1 LRSSDGPGATLHV
14 SCHFSGALRCV
25 ALLMLDPVSILIVTV
40 LSGIMSM
47 AVLGSL
53 KPAAIPG
60 VGYWI
65 RGNALSIVGLILFA
79 LQRSTPLYLSV
90 MIANGVFSTA
100 VLQMLEG
107 CRQFFGRKP
116 VEFAE
121 YLCWAAMML
130 GFLCWTYV
138 VPDINARI
146 ASSSF
151 FHAYVYASVA
161 WITYKGHIPGRPKY
175 SYHFVTA
182 AASIG
187 ALGHASRGLIY
198 GLGLVHQT
206 ALLQPNAV
214 NIAFLG
220 LGILALPSL
229 SIGMVMLAHDRM
241 AERLERWAN
250 VDELTGALTRRAFLA
265 RAEAQLKQVL
275 ANGTRV
281 SIAILDIDHFKSI
294 NDEYGHACGD
304 EVLAHFGRVVAA
316 NIRSTDLFGRLGGE
330 EFAVLYP
337 STGRRDAVEQLDR
350 LRAKIAGGGC
360 RLSEGE
366 LLVYTFSA
374 GADEYRRGD
383 TLAHL
388 MARTDAAL
396 YAAKARGRNRVM
408 AG

>member
-1 LRSSDGPGATLHV
+1 
-14 SCHFSGALRCV
+14 
-25 ALLMLDPVSILIVTV
+25 MLDPASILIVTV

-53 KPAAIPG
+53 RPAAIPG
-60 VGYWI
+60 IGYWI
-65 RGNALSIVGLILFA
+65 RGNALAIVGLILFA

-90 MIANGVFSTA
+90 MVANGVFSIA
-100 VLQMLEG
+100 VLQMLQG

-121 YLCWAAMML
+121 YVCWAAMML

-138 VPDINARI
+138 VTDINARI

-187 ALGHASRGLIY
+187 ALGHMSRGLIY

-206 ALLQPNAV
+206 TLLQANVV

-250 VDELTGALTRRAFLA
+250 IDELTGALTRRAFLA
-265 RAEAQLKQVL
+265 RAEARIRQVL
-275 ANGTRV
+275 ANGTRL
-281 SIAILDIDHFKSI
+281 SIAIIDIDHFKAI

-316 NIRSTDLFGRLGGE
+316 NIRSSDIFGRLGGE

-337 STGRRDAVEQLDR
+337 STGRGDAVEQLDR
-350 LRAKIAGGGC
+350 LRATIAAAGC
-360 RLSEGE
+360 RLADGE

-374 GADEYRRGD
+374 GADEYRRD
-383 TLAHL
+383 ETLAHL
-388 MARTDAAL
+388 MARADAAL

>member
-1 LRSSDGPGATLHV
+1 
-14 SCHFSGALRCV
+14 
-25 ALLMLDPVSILIVTV
+25 MLDPVSILIVTV

-53 KPAAIPG
+53 RPAAIPG

-65 RGNALSIVGLILFA
+65 SGNALAISGLILFA
-79 LQRSTPLYLSV
+79 LQRTAPLFLSV
-90 MIANGVFSTA
+90 MLANGIFSIA
-100 VLQMLEG
+100 VLQMLQG
-107 CRQFFGRKP
+107 CRQFFGRRP
-116 VEFAE
+116 VEFGE
-121 YLCWAAMML
+121 YVCWAAMMF
-130 GFLCWTYV
+130 GFVCWTYV
-138 VPDINARI
+138 KPDINARI
-146 ASSSF
+146 TISSM
-151 FHAYVYASVA
+151 FHAYIYASVA

-187 ALGHASRGLIY
+187 ALGHLSRGLIY
-198 GLGLVHQT
+198 GFGVVNQT
-206 ALLQPNAV
+206 TLLQPNAV

-250 VDELTGALTRRAFLA
+250 IDELTGALTRRAFLA
-265 RAEAQLKQVL
+265 RAQACLAQTAAQNTHL
-275 ANGTRV
+275 

-294 NDEYGHACGD
+294 NDEYGHASGD

-316 NIRSTDLFGRLGGE
+316 NIRSSDLFGRLGGE
-330 EFAVLYP
+330 EFALLHP
-337 STGRRDAVEQLDR
+337 STGRSDAVAQLDR
-350 LRAKIAGGGC
+350 LRAKIASGGC
-360 RLSEGE
+360 RLSDGE
-366 LLVYTFSA
+366 RLAYTFSA
-374 GADEYRRGD
+374 GVDEYRRGE

-388 MARTDAAL
+388 MARADASL
-396 YAAKARGRNRVM
+396 YAAKAHGRNRVM

>member
-1 LRSSDGPGATLHV
+1 MSCALSGTLRYIAWP
-14 SCHFSGALRCV
+14 
-25 ALLMLDPVSILIVTV
+25 MLDPVNILIVTV

-53 KPAAIPG
+53 RPAAIPG

-65 RGNALSIVGLILFA
+65 SGNTLALVGLVLFA
-79 LQRSTPLYLSV
+79 LQRTAPLYLSV
-90 MIANGVFSTA
+90 MIANGIFSIA
-100 VLQMLEG
+100 VLQMLQG
-107 CRQFFGRKP
+107 CRQFFGRRP
-116 VEFAE
+116 VEFGE
-121 YLCWAAMML
+121 YLCWSAMMI

-146 ASSSF
+146 LLASL
-151 FHAYVYASVA
+151 FHAYVYASVG

-182 AASIG
+182 TASLG
-187 ALGHASRGLIY
+187 ALGHLSRGLIY
-198 GLGLVHQT
+198 GFGLVHQT
-206 ALLQPNAV
+206 ALLQPNVV
-214 NIAFLG
+214 NVAFLG

-250 VDELTGALTRRAFLA
+250 IDELTGALTRRAFLA
-265 RAEAQLKQVL
+265 RAQARL
-275 ANGTRV
+275 AHALASGTRL
-281 SIAILDIDHFKSI
+281 SIAIIDIDHFKSI
-294 NDEYGHACGD
+294 NDEHGHACGD
-304 EVLAHFGRVVAA
+304 EVLAHFGRVVAT

-330 EFAVLYP
+330 EFAVLCP
-337 STGRRDAVEQLDR
+337 ATGRADAVEQLDR
-350 LRAKIAGGGC
+350 LRTKIAGGGC
-360 RLSEGE
+360 LLSDGQR
-366 LLVYTFSA
+366 LVYTFSA
-374 GADEYRRGD
+374 GADEHRHGE

-388 MARTDAAL
+388 MARADAAL